1 MKRCFAIVLAVIA
14 AGCATTTGKP
24 SADAAER
31 YGPHCESL
39 GHARGSEPFRMCV
52 ETQDLNAAAAV
63 QREYDQKLL
72 RRSDCVDPRIAC
84 STPSR

>member
-1 MKRCFAIVLAVIA
+1 MRRRLAIVLAVIA
-14 AGCATTTGKP
+14 AGCTTTTGKP

-31 YGPHCESL
+31 YGRYCESL
-39 GHARGSEPFRMCV
+39 GHARDSEPFRMCV

-84 STPSR
+84 SGPSR

>member
-1 MKRCFAIVLAVIA
+1 MSRRLAIVLAVIA
-14 AGCATTTGKP
+14 AGCTTTSKP

-31 YGPHCESL
+31 YGRYCESL

-84 STPSR
+84 SGPSR